1 MPVDSYAPVLSFKFS
16 VTVVQFLPCQAS
28 RLPSHRSPFHH
39 CPAIA
44 LSSSAPSPTSRC
56 PSSSPSSSPSPCS
69 SSCSSSCP
77 SSCSSRSRPPD
88 QAGLGV
94 QFASAEAQI
103 PTPPECM
110 VLSSTPHRRP
120 LEGRLMRLTCR
131 DGSRRRICPRPSATD
146 QAFFA
151 RVLPTRDCRVCPRL
165 SPSEREAVVFCTT
178 LSACRESARRSDS
191 DKRSLPGS
199 QTFRPNRPHHQP
211 TASLAHRITSKELP

>member
-69 SSCSSSCP
+69 SSCP

-103 PTPPECM
+103 PTPPERM

-151 RVLPTRDCRVCPRL
+151 RVLPNPRL
-165 SPSEREAVVFCTT
+165 PGMSSAIAVRAGGCCFLHHTLGVPGIGTEKRQRQAFFAWISDFSPE
-178 LSACRESARRSDS
+178 
-191 DKRSLPGS
+191 
-199 QTFRPNRPHHQP
+199 P
-211 TASLAHRITSKELP
+211 TASPAHRITSPPHH